1 MATKMN
7 RKGISNVVATI
18 ILIAVAIALAVAV
31 AVWVFGL
38 AGSASKTATL
48 QVQALGLSGINT
60 TGVPT
65 LVFIVSNPSSTGIAI
80 NGLTLGSLTCVFNT
94 PVQIAAGTQ
103 GGNLTIV
110 LGITQGSSGTYYFMT
125 GTGPLS
131 PSSGSS
137 STSTSSSGTSSI
149 QLLVAYYNGKQVSA
163 LSCSGNQTAI
173 VGTQYSGYIT
183 TVSGQTY
190 PFTVTATS

>member
-1 MATKMN
+1 MKTNMN

-48 QVQALGLSGINT
+48 QVQAVGL
-60 TGVPT
+60 TGVSTNSST
-65 LVFIVSNPSSTGIAI
+65 LTLLISNPSSSGIGI
-80 NGLTLGSLTCVFNT
+80 NGFTLGSLSCVFSS
-94 PVQIAAGTQ
+94 PVQVPAGTQ
-103 GGNLTIV
+103 GGQLTIALTISGGAFTGV
-110 LGITQGSSGTYYFMT
+110 SNVVGSNGITASGIT
-125 GTGPLS
+125 
-131 PSSGSS
+131 
-137 STSTSSSGTSSI
+137 
-149 QLLVAYYNGKQVSA
+149 A
-163 LSCSGNQTAI
+163 SCSGSQTAA
-173 VGTQYSGYIT
+173 VGIQYSGYLT